1 MVLAHQ
7 GTWRQS
13 VSLDPNHTSS
23 SLANF
28 SLSHLPISLRS
39 NRYPPHPTLFRN
51 IMRPSIA
58 LFLAGI
64 CTVAGAVSTNLP
76 AAVHKFPCHLT
87 NETLHPLPIC
97 SDIVLANGT
106 LPLDMLCIEHVKNI
120 ENSEIVSTPSGCT
133 NPLFDQN
140 TSAQQDNNAADF
152 SDPAS
157 DEIQSAMCVESVGNV
172 TSIKP
177 RNIKRSLVP
186 IQPSDVERSPVYT
199 TEVNTMQWCYR
210 EGPRP
215 QRDDVEKL
223 CSTKGIAGSF
233 FIARNRVPTSGDHG
247 CTCVKWVRGAS
258 VMKICNCDRCDG
270 LEINRWINPF
280 CQQLVDDCLLKG
292 FSSGYRTMKGADG
305 LTGIMVEYTMDK
317 TKGADSTPI
326 LDPLLESAG
335 VWNVTC
341 RSGNETR
348 EWQDESGPLFVCHR
362 TGNAYKACYRINHG
376 YYGNTWMYD
385 LFGH

>member
-140 TSAQQDNNAADF
+140 TSAQQDHNAA
-152 SDPAS
+152 SRLPMRSKVRCAS
-157 DEIQSAMCVESVGNV
+157 SQSEM
-172 TSIKP
+172 
-177 RNIKRSLVP
+177 SLL
-186 IQPSDVERSPVYT
+186 S
-199 TEVNTMQWCYR
+199 N
-210 EGPRP
+210 
-215 QRDDVEKL
+215 L
-223 CSTKGIAGSF
+223 GIS
-233 FIARNRVPTSGDHG
+233 N
-247 CTCVKWVRGAS
+247 GAWYLS
-258 VMKICNCDRCDG
+258 S
-270 LEINRWINPF
+270 
-280 CQQLVDDCLLKG
+280 LL
-292 FSSGYRTMKGADG
+292 M
-305 LTGIMVEYTMDK
+305 
-317 TKGADSTPI
+317 
-326 LDPLLESAG
+326 
-335 VWNVTC
+335 WNVVQCTQLKLIQC
-341 RSGNETR
+341 SGATE
-348 EWQDESGPLFVCHR
+348 
-362 TGNAYKACYRINHG
+362 KAHVHNG
-376 YYGNTWMYD
+376 TM
-385 LFGH
+385 